1 MALYPYARPLL
12 FASTRYDPEQA
23 HKAAIWALK
32 QAQKS
37 DVILRMLEN
46 MHRMNLSGE
55 GVDLLGIHFPNRVG
69 IAAGFDK
76 NAEGIPGLQSLGL
89 GFIEVGTV
97 TTEPQPGNTKVRIRR
112 FPIEEGLINS
122 MGFPSDGYRVFKENL
137 ESVKDAIRVPL
148 GINIGIN
155 ARTLAYGAATEY
167 AELASKLC
175 PYGDYLT
182 INVSSPNT
190 PGLTRLQEPEYLES
204 LVHGVVVADESC
216 RRRIGKSPRP
226 IFVKISLDLFDEAV
240 TQVVQILVEVGASGI
255 IIGNTRAHF
264 RPDSLTR
271 RDLASAKLLGGY
283 SGPQNFDR
291 ALSLVRLVKEMKTN
305 LVIIAVGGID
315 SGIRARMMI
324 DAGADLIQ
332 IYTALIFK
340 GLPLINE
347 CRRSLV

>member
-1 MALYPYARPLL
+1 MALYPYLRPLL
-12 FASTRYDPEQA
+12 FESTRYDPEQA

-55 GVDLLGIHFPNRVG
+55 GVDLLGIRFPNRVG

-97 TTEPQPGNTKVRIRR
+97 TTAPQPGNTKVRIRR

-122 MGFPSDGYRVFKENL
+122 MGFPSDGYRVFKENI

-155 ARTLAYGAATEY
+155 ARTLAYDAATEY

-175 PYGDYLT
+175 SYGDYLT

-190 PGLTRLQEPEYLES
+190 PELTRLQEPEYLES

-226 IFVKISLDLFDEAV
+226 IFVKISLDLSDEAV
-240 TQVVQILVEVGASGI
+240 TQVVQILVEAGARGI

-264 RPDSLTR
+264 RPDTLPSGASLQ
-271 RDLASAKLLGGY
+271 GGY

-291 ALSLVRLVKEMKTN
+291 ALSLVRLVKAMKTN
-305 LVIIAVGGID
+305 LVIIAAGGID
-315 SGIRARMMI
+315 SGVRARKII

-332 IYTALIFK
+332 IYTALIYK